1 MFDKKNIKDYY
12 RTELGM
18 VRDKMDWKQK
28 YKQYVEEDDVDY
40 TYTHHEEPKTVIIMR
55 GLPGSGKSTHVRDNF
70 PDAVVASA
78 DDFFVNENGDYVF
91 VRGKIGEAHQSC
103 WTVFINAV
111 FNKERNIVVDNTNM
125 CGWEYTNYVLLA
137 RKMGYEIQIHTMK
150 AGLTDDTKLTTLLK
164 RNSHGVDLKTIKSMK
179 ERFEPDFGEI
189 YV

>member
-1 MFDKKNIKDYY
+1 MNDKFENVKDFYRTQYGMIEDKK
-12 RTELGM
+12 
-18 VRDKMDWKQK
+18 DWQNK
-28 YKQYVEEDDVDY
+28 YKQYVDEHEHYSYV
-40 TYTHHEEPKTVIIMR
+40 THEEPKTVTIMR

-78 DDFFVNENGDYVF
+78 DDFFMDENGDYVF
-91 VRGKIGEAHQSC
+91 VPWKIGEAHQSC

-125 CGWEYTNYVLLA
+125 CVWEYTNYVLLA

-150 AGLTDDTKLTTLLK
+150 AGLTDDTKMTTLAK

-179 ERFEPDFGEI
+179 ERFEPDFGEE

>member
-1 MFDKKNIKDYY
+1 MFDNKEYKKFYDPEFRRVERI
-12 RTELGM
+12 
-18 VRDKMDWKQK
+18 DWKK
-28 YKQYVEEDDVDY
+28 DYKQYVEEDDVDY
-40 TYTHHEEPKTVIIMR
+40 TTLYHEAPKTVTIMR

-78 DDFFVNENGDYVF
+78 DDFFMDENGDYVF
-91 VRGKIGEAHQSC
+91 VRGKVGEAHQSC
-103 WTVFINAV
+103 WTVFINAL

-137 RKMGYEIQIHTMK
+137 REMGYEIQIHTMK
-150 AGLTDDTKLTTLLK
+150 AGLTDDTKLTTLAK

-179 ERFEPDFGEI
+179 ERFEPDFGEE